1 MEVLEETELEIM
13 KQQKK
18 EYEEVRNAELIE
30 AQRYEAAEQRILKDE
45 KSRRANQQKARKQYR
60 KSAHQ
65 KHVARVVAK
74 KYLIGLK
81 EGAIQTLNS
90 MSLLHPKLECD
101 LHEDVLPW
109 LMEQKDAFSKD
120 SADAEGM
127 AVTLIDEGINQ
138 RKMAHARTLKERQ
151 NQLKQD

>member
-1 MEVLEETELEIM
+1 
-13 KQQKK
+13 
-18 EYEEVRNAELIE
+18 
-30 AQRYEAAEQRILKDE
+30 
-45 KSRRANQQKARKQYR
+45 
-60 KSAHQ
+60 
-65 KHVARVVAK
+65 
-74 KYLIGLK
+74 LIGLK

-127 AVTLIDEGINQ
+127 AVTLIDEGIN
-138 RKMAHARTLKERQ
+138 
-151 NQLKQD
+151 